1 MYMQTLEAMA
11 VHAQAVGIP
20 ALRVAVATRRGERID
35 LHFGAAEEFTV
46 FDVTAEGATLI
57 ERRDIASHA
66 LPGDETERVTVCR
79 MLSDCKVLLV
89 EKVGATPQEM
99 LARVGIEATNL
110 YAGKPIAETLAE
122 LFAAK
127 CAARAD
133 APLDA
138 SSFRLAH
145 AMLRVADLDRSIDFY
160 TGQLGMQ
167 VLERRDHKKNQFSQA
182 YLGYGGGYS
191 QMTLE
196 LVMNWTREGAYALG
210 ESFGH
215 IAIQVS
221 GIGALCERLAAAG
234 TPMPRPPSSQRH
246 GSNIIAFI
254 EDPDGHRIELMQPPA
269 ALPDAEA
276 SAPQL

>member
-1 MYMQTLEAMA
+1 MYMQNLEAMPA
-11 VHAQAVGIP
+11 AAQAQDIQP
-20 ALRVAVATRRGERID
+20 LRVAVASRRGERVD
-35 LHFGAAEEFTV
+35 LHFGAAEEFMV
-46 FDVTAEGATLI
+46 FDVTAEGAAFI

-66 LPGDETERVTVCR
+66 LPEDETERYTVCR

-89 EKVGATPQEM
+89 EKVGAAPQEM
-99 LARVGIEATNL
+99 LAQVGIEATNL
-110 YAGKPIAETLAE
+110 YAGKPIAEALAG

-127 CAARAD
+127 SEARTD
-133 APLDA
+133 SPLDA
-138 SSFRLAH
+138 SGFRLAH

-182 YLGYGGGYS
+182 YLGYGGFS

-196 LVMNWTREGAYALG
+196 LVMNWTREEPYALS

-254 EDPDGHRIELMQPPA
+254 EDPDGHRIELVQPPA
-269 ALPDAEA
+269 EPGTQA

>member
-1 MYMQTLEAMA
+1 M
-11 VHAQAVGIP
+11 
-20 ALRVAVATRRGERID
+20 
-35 LHFGAAEEFTV
+35 
-46 FDVTAEGATLI
+46 I
-57 ERRDIASHA
+57 ERRDVPSHA
-66 LPGDETERVTVCR
+66 QPGDETERDTVCR
-79 MLSDCKVLLV
+79 MLADCKVLLV
-89 EKVGATPQEM
+89 EKVGATPQEK
-99 LARVGIEATNL
+99 LARRWHRSHESLRWQAHRRS
-110 YAGKPIAETLAE
+110 ARQ

-138 SSFRLAH
+138 SGFRLAH

-160 TGQLGMQ
+160 TGLLGMQ

-196 LVMNWTREGAYALG
+196 LVMNWTREEPYTLG

-254 EDPDGHRIELMQPPA
+254 EDPDGHRIELMQPRHG
-269 ALPDAEA
+269 LPDTEA
-276 SAPQL
+276 SATQLLGD